1 MKRVLSFLLPIA
13 AMAALAF
20 PAMLQAANLDPID
33 SAGVQVQQQQ
43 QNGINY
49 LSGGIG
55 LDESKAIQQTPG
67 YNLHMT
73 CSVGMQN
80 EYAANVDVTIEKAS
94 GQTVLTLNQA
104 GPLVYVQ
111 LPPGKYIVRAT
122 LNGQERRDVT
132 DVGSGTARNLV
143 FHWSWSGQ
151 WMMHWQHIRR
161 GTVPRLMCW
170 TAPAFSE
177 SVTAACAWPS
187 ACHRARAPFGESTIQ
202 SSRRLSGTECRRTA
216 TLSRTRT
223 FGVAAPGCRCGVGRI
238 GSRWRWSR
246 SSNCG

>member
-13 AMAALAF
+13 AVAALAF

-73 CSVGMQN
+73 YSVGMQN

-143 FHWSWSGQ
+143 FHWS
-151 WMMHWQHIRR
+151 
-161 GTVPRLMCW
+161 
-170 TAPAFSE
+170 
-177 SVTAACAWPS
+177 
-187 ACHRARAPFGESTIQ
+187 
-202 SSRRLSGTECRRTA
+202 
-216 TLSRTRT
+216 
-223 FGVAAPGCRCGVGRI
+223 
-238 GSRWRWSR
+238 
-246 SSNCG
+246 

>member
-13 AMAALAF
+13 AVAALAF
-20 PAMLQAANLDPID
+20 PAMLQAANLDLID

-73 CSVGMQN
+73 YSVGMQN

-143 FHWSWSGQ
+143 FHWS
-151 WMMHWQHIRR
+151 
-161 GTVPRLMCW
+161 
-170 TAPAFSE
+170 
-177 SVTAACAWPS
+177 
-187 ACHRARAPFGESTIQ
+187 
-202 SSRRLSGTECRRTA
+202 
-216 TLSRTRT
+216 
-223 FGVAAPGCRCGVGRI
+223 
-238 GSRWRWSR
+238 
-246 SSNCG
+246 